1 MFFATTTGTSLKIM
15 TYTAHKQVGTLLGI
29 ILTVFIFTGIASAQ
43 SLSLMA
49 PSLANVNGRLT
60 ARFGVTVEEK
70 PVLKG
75 ELEDG
80 AVLVLKCSVN
90 LYEEN
95 NYWLDSELA
104 SVTFK
109 SVLEFDALKREFVM
123 SLPDRETPLRNKDI
137 GQLLEDGWGVIEASL
152 GSWALLDRGTKY
164 SLRLHTSMTE
174 KDAPEGVMRYVYF
187 WSWDAGADNSFQLD
201 FTY

>member
-1 MFFATTTGTSLKIM
+1 MKYIAPKRI
-15 TYTAHKQVGTLLGI
+15 GTLLGVVLAVI
-29 ILTVFIFTGIASAQ
+29 IFTGIASAQ

-80 AVLVLKCSVN
+80 AVLMLKCSVK
-90 LYEEN
+90 LFEEN
-95 NYWLDSELA
+95 TYWLDSELS
-104 SVTFK
+104 SVLFK
-109 SVLEFDALKREFVM
+109 SVLEYDSLTREFVM
-123 SLPDRETPLRNKDI
+123 TLPDRETPLRNKDL
-137 GQLLEDGWGVIEASL
+137 GQLLEQGWSVIEASL

-164 SLRLHTSMTE
+164 SLRLHTTMTE
-174 KDAPEGVMRYVYF
+174 EGAPEGVMRYVYF

>member
-1 MFFATTTGTSLKIM
+1 MKH
-15 TYTAHKQVGTLLGI
+15 TAHRRIGTLFGI
-29 ILTVFIFTGIASAQ
+29 VLASLLFTGIASAQ

-80 AVLVLKCSVN
+80 AVLVLKCSVK
-90 LYEEN
+90 LFEEN
-95 NYWLDSELA
+95 TYWLDSELS
-104 SVTFK
+104 SVQIE
-109 SVLEFDALKREFVM
+109 SELQFDALNQEFVM
-123 SLPDRETPLRNKDI
+123 TLPERETPLRNKDL
-137 GQLLEDGWGVIEASL
+137 GKLLEQGWGVLEARL
-152 GSWALLDRGTKY
+152 GSWALLDRGTHY
-164 SLRLHTSMTE
+164 SLRLQTSMIE
-174 KDAPEGVMRYVYF
+174 KDAPEGVMRFVYF
-187 WSWDAGADNSFQLD
+187 WSWDAGANNSFQLD